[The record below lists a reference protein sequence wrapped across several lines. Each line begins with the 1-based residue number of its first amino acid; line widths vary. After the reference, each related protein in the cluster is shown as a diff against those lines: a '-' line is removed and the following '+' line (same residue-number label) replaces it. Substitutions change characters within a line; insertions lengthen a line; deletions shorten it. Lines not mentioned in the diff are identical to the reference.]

1 MELDIYIY
9 WDCDILKKLTICIPF
24 SPCYFRLVI
33 LSYKSDMVE
42 VVTKKGKVR
51 LCSFAGAQLINGVTC
66 YNH

>member
-42 VVTKKGKVR
+42 GVTKKGKGLVK
-51 LCSFAGAQLINGVTC
+51 LQSGYAALLV
-66 YNH
+66 HS